1 MRRKWLG
8 SAAIFV
14 IAAAVTSLFFI
25 NFCATV
31 FRCGCQSVWGLADK
45 YCNIH
50 AAHGKHCPWCVF
62 GYAGYIGVYG
72 SMIATQALVVIGGM
86 RLGWGWFQQL
96 AVALAAFPVSGLVLA
111 VALGLYTGYWD

>member
-1 MRRKWLG
+1 VLRRWLP
-8 SAAIFV
+8 SAAIFLV
-14 IAAAVTSLFFI
+14 AAAVTSVFFI

-31 FRCGCQSVWGLADK
+31 FHCGCQSLWTTADK

-62 GYAGYIGVYG
+62 GYTGYAGVFG
-72 SMIATQALVVIGGM
+72 SMLAAEAAVAFGGV
-86 RLGWGWFQQL
+86 RLGWHWLVRLFG
-96 AVALAAFPVSGLVLA
+96 ALAAFPVTGSILA